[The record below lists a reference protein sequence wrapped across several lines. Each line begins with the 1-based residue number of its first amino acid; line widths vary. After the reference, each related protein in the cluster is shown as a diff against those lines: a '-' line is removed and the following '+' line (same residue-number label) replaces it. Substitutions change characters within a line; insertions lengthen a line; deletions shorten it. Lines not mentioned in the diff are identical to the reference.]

1 MYIYEKGNTM
11 TEIKNRA
18 KFGIPDLDTALDG
31 GIPRGSLVLLEEDTG
46 AKSNILQTKFVA
58 EGLLNNEYCYIFNME
73 HPPQAIVN
81 SLNTYGLEPEEFI
94 TNGQFIVID
103 GFTDAFGWG
112 EFASRWKYVCHDLS
126 SIKDVHDVVKQA
138 TSEVQPYN
146 NMRGIVD
153 SLTTLLLASDSERSI
168 LNYIHHQMASQKNN
182 GTTSLFTIHMG
193 AHRPELIKALE
204 HIVDGVIWVSK
215 VDMETVPRDVIQIRK
230 LRDSHYSPRMYYFNV
245 DDTSASLEEIYKPD
259 SSKEE
264 ETA

>member
-1 MYIYEKGNTM
+1 M

-18 KFGIPDLDTALDG
+18 KFGIPDLDAALDG

-46 AKSNILQTKFVA
+46 AKSSILQSKFVA

-73 HPPQAIVN
+73 HPPAAIVN
-81 SLNTYGLEPEEFI
+81 QLNIYGLEPEEYI

-112 EFASRWKYVCHDLS
+112 EFQSRWKYVCHDLS

-153 SLTTLLLASDSERSI
+153 SLTTLLLASDSERAI
-168 LNYIHHQMASQKNN
+168 LNYIHHQMATQKNY
-182 GTTSLFTIHMG
+182 GTTSMFTIHMG
-193 AHRPELIKALE
+193 AHRPELVKALE

-215 VDMETVPRDVIQIRK
+215 VGLEDEPRDVIQIRK
-230 LRDSHYSPRMYYFNV
+230 MRESRYSPRMYYFNV
-245 DDTSASLEEIYKPD
+245 DGNSANLEDMRKGSD
-259 SSKEE
+259 
-264 ETA
+264 

>member
-1 MYIYEKGNTM
+1 M

-18 KFGIPDLDTALDG
+18 KFGIPDLDAALDG

-46 AKSNILQTKFVA
+46 AKSGILQTKFVA
-58 EGLLNNEYCYIFNME
+58 EGLLNNEFCYIFNME

-81 SLNTYGLEPEEFI
+81 SLSTFGLEPEEYI
-94 TNGQFIVID
+94 SNGQFIVID

-112 EFASRWKYVCHDLS
+112 EFVSKWKYVCHDLS

-138 TSEVQPYN
+138 TADVRPYN

-153 SLTTLLLASDSERSI
+153 SLTTLLLASDSERAI
-168 LNYIHHQMASQKNN
+168 LNYIHHQMATQKNY
-182 GTTSLFTIHMG
+182 GTTSMFTIHMG

-215 VDMETVPRDVIQIRK
+215 VDMAAEPRDVIQIRK
-230 LRDSHYSPRMYYFNV
+230 LRDSRYSPRMYYFNV
-245 DDTSASLEEIYKPD
+245 DENSASLEDMRGKPVTEAD
-259 SSKEE
+259 PDE

>member
-1 MYIYEKGNTM
+1 M

-18 KFGIPDLDTALDG
+18 KFGIPDLDAALDG
-31 GIPRGSLVLLEEDTG
+31 GIPRGSLILLEEGTG
-46 AKSNILQTKFVA
+46 AKSGILQTKFVA

-73 HPPQAIVN
+73 HPPQAIIN
-81 SLNTYGLEPEEFI
+81 SLSSYGLDPEEYI
-94 TNGQFIVID
+94 SNGQFIVID

-112 EFASRWKYVCHDLS
+112 EFTSKWKYVCHDLS

-138 TSEVQPYN
+138 TADVSPYN

-153 SLTTLLLASDSERSI
+153 SLTTLLLASDSERAI
-168 LNYIHHQMASQKNN
+168 LNYIHHQMATQKNY

-215 VDMETVPRDVIQIRK
+215 VDMETEPRDVIQIRK
-230 LRDSHYSPRMYYFNV
+230 LRDSRYSPRMYFFDV
-245 DDTSASLEEIYKPD
+245 EEDSATLENISRPVKTPGN
-259 SSKEE
+259 
-264 ETA
+264 ETG